1 MEANAATFTIRMATD
16 EDVPTLEQ
24 LIKESVQVLQA
35 SDYTVEQRETALCT
49 VYGVDTRRIHDGT
62 YFAVEADQ
70 VIVACGGWSRRTTLY
85 GGDHHVNRED
95 APLNPETDPAR
106 IRAFF
111 VRPGWERRGIG
122 SAILQASEAAAVAEG
137 FSRLELGSTLTG
149 FPFYRA
155 HGYAEVERIEVPL
168 TDGVILEVVRMAKA
182 LSLAGLARLAK
193 NPQVGAPVAGGTSKQ
208 IGIINRNDNRVPPPT
223 FR

>member
-1 MEANAATFTIRMATD
+1 MEANAATFTIRMATE

-35 SDYTVEQRETALCT
+35 SDYTVEQRQTALRA
-49 VYGVDTRRIHDGT
+49 VYGVDTRLIHDGT

-85 GGDHHVNRED
+85 GGDHHANRED

-137 FSRLELGSTLTG
+137 FSRLELGSTPTG
-149 FPFYRA
+149 VPFYRA

-182 LSLAGLARLAK
+182 LSLAG
-193 NPQVGAPVAGGTSKQ
+193 
-208 IGIINRNDNRVPPPT
+208 
-223 FR
+223 